1 MTLKETAIQHLKMQL
16 TFKDFSKVKCNDSLT
31 LQIKYLLGSD
41 WNTECSRWNKN
52 TVLLFIF
59 YWEWIGEFSKLE
71 SSKFHFKKI
80 FLP

>member
-41 WNTECSRWNKN
+41 WNMECSRWKKYSV
-52 TVLLFIF
+52 TFYFLLRMERQIF
-59 YWEWIGEFSKLE
+59 EAWK
-71 SSKFHFKKI
+71 
-80 FLP
+80 